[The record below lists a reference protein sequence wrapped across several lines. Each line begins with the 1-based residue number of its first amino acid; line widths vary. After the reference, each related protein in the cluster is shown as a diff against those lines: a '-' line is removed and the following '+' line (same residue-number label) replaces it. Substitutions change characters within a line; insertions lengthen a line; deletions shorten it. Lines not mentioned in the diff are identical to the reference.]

1 MATSQ
6 MYAAA
11 QAIIRALG
19 AAPTAAGINLLV
31 AWMEEEDG
39 ANSTLPCNNPMNS
52 TLSEPG
58 SHTVNYVG
66 VECYPNLS
74 TGVAATIA
82 TLGNGDYNTL
92 LQAVKTG
99 NASLFFGSQGRGEL
113 GTWSTGT
120 FGANPQYADA
130 IYSIYQS
137 LPSPPSQYLSDP
149 TTSTTSASTPV
160 TNFVKDL
167 PSSVWDIVLI
177 GSGLALGLAAA
188 KFLVFERQEGAL

>member
-11 QAIIRALG
+11 QAILQALG

-31 AWMEEEDG
+31 AWMQEEDG
-39 ANSTLPCNNPMNS
+39 ANSTIPCNNPMNS

-74 TGVAATIA
+74 TGVTATIA

-99 NASLFFGSQGRGEL
+99 NANLFFGSQGRGEL

-130 IYSIYQS
+130 IYSLYQA
-137 LPSPPSQYLSDP
+137 LPSPPSQYLSG
-149 TTSTTSASTPV
+149 TTTAANTPNPV
-160 TNFVKDL
+160 ANFVKDL
-167 PSSVWDIVLI
+167 PGSVWDIVLI
-177 GSGLALGLAAA
+177 GSGLAIGLAAA